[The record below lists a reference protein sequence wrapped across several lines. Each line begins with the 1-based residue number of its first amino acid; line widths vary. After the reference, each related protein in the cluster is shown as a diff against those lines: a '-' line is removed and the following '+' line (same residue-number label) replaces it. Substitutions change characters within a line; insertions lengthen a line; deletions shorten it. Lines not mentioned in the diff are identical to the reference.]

1 VSRGS
6 QNIVLLLVG
15 MSTAVMLVKGT
26 YLNYVR
32 PGLLP
37 WLIVAALVLVA
48 LGLVAVIRDLRMAGA
63 ARRDEGHD
71 EHDPEHDHEH
81 DDEHDP
87 EHDPEH
93 DDGHGHLHQPWL
105 TWFLLIPIAMVA
117 FVAPPPLDASGAS
130 PQPAAVSAPQR
141 RAFPPLPPGN
151 APTVS
156 LPETV
161 MRAAADSTNSLN
173 GRSITLTGFALHH
186 SGGVDIGRVV
196 IVCCA
201 ADAQLARIHLSGTG
215 ATAAAGYPD
224 DTWLQIEGQI
234 VPGSSHAEDGF
245 IPTLAVASVTR
256 IDKPAHT
263 YAY

>member
-37 WLIVAALVLVA
+37 WLIAAALVLVT
-48 LGLVAVIRDLRMAGA
+48 LGLVAVIRDLRMAGG
-63 ARRDEGHD
+63 RDDQRHD
-71 EHDPEHDHEH
+71 EHDEGHGSG
-81 DDEHDP
+81 
-87 EHDPEH
+87 H
-93 DDGHGHLHQPWL
+93 DDGHRHQPWL

-141 RAFPPLPPGN
+141 RAFPPLPPGP

-173 GRSITLTGFALHH
+173 GRSITLTGFALHR

-224 DTWLQIEGQI
+224 DTWLQIQGQI

>member
-1 VSRGS
+1 MSRGS
-6 QNIVLLLVG
+6 QNLILLLVG
-15 MSTAVMLVKGT
+15 LSTAVMLVKGT
-26 YLNYVR
+26 YLNYVK

-37 WLIVAALVLVA
+37 WLIIAALVLVA
-48 LGLVAVIRDLRMAGA
+48 LGLVTVIRDLRMAAG
-63 ARRDEGHD
+63 RGDDEQ
-71 EHDPEHDHEH
+71 H
-81 DDEHDP
+81 DDEQHDDAH
-87 EHDPEH
+87 HDDEQH
-93 DDGHGHLHQPWL
+93 DDGHGHRHQPWL
-105 TWFLLIPIAMVA
+105 VWLLLVPIAMVA
-117 FVAPPPLDASGAS
+117 FVVPPALDASGAS
-130 PQPAAVSAPQR
+130 PQPVAVSAPQR
-141 RAFPPLPPGN
+141 RAFPPLPPGP

-186 SGGVDIGRVV
+186 SGGVDLGRVV

-201 ADAQLARIHLSGTG
+201 ADAQLARVHLSGS
-215 ATAAAGYPD
+215 AAPAAAGYPD
-224 DTWLQIEGQI
+224 DTWLQIQGQI

-245 IPTLAVASVTR
+245 IPTMAVASVTR